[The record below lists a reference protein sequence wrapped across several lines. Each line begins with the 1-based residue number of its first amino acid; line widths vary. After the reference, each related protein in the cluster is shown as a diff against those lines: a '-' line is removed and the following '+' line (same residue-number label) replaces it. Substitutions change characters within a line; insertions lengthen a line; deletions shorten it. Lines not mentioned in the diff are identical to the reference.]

1 MSHLRLALAMAM
13 TVAIAPLALDAYLPA
28 FPDLARSL
36 GVGVQE
42 ISLSISVYI
51 GALSLGQLV
60 GGPLTDRYGRQ
71 PIMLGGLAVFAGCS
85 FLISQVETLG
95 QLLSLRALQAF
106 GGGWVSVCVPAIVRD
121 RVRGVEAAKLFSL
134 IGLITVSAPALA
146 PALGSLL
153 LKLGGW
159 ASIFLFLGCY
169 GIMAITILK
178 FSIFSR
184 RPAGVGKATVA
195 QSGAPVRHLN
205 VLQRYIK
212 VLRTPTAGRFIL
224 LQASVFSVMML
235 FITHASF
242 IYQEHFGVS
251 AALFSI
257 FFGANV
263 VAMAI
268 IMLGNRLLL
277 SRFSPMSILR
287 GAVALQALAVAA
299 LVLITQFLPLL
310 GLFLPAIMLAIGSI
324 GATSPNCQACYM
336 EHFGE
341 NGGTAA
347 ALMGATQFGI
357 AGVVSALSTLMP
369 ESIQSV
375 VLAQGLCALVA
386 LVLAWWPQR
395 SGEKED
401 RDGIEA
407 SFKTSS

>member
-28 FPDLARSL
+28 FPDLAAFL
-36 GVGVQE
+36 GVSVHE
-42 ISLSISVYI
+42 ISLSISVYV

-71 PIMLGGLAVFAGCS
+71 PIMLGGLAIFAVCS
-85 FLISQVETLG
+85 FLISQAETLG

-134 IGLITVSAPALA
+134 IGLITVSAPAVA

-153 LKLGGW
+153 LKFGGW

-169 GIMAITILK
+169 GIMAVTILK

-184 RPAGVGKATVA
+184 RSRNAAAVGGTAPAARLSVV
-195 QSGAPVRHLN
+195 
-205 VLQRYIK
+205 QRYIR
-212 VLRTPTAGRFIL
+212 VFRTPMALRFIL
-224 LQASVFSVMML
+224 LQAAVFSIMML

-251 AALFSI
+251 AGLFSV

-268 IMLGNRLLL
+268 IMLGNRWLL
-277 SRFSPMSILR
+277 SRFSPLSILR
-287 GAVALQALAVAA
+287 GAVALQALAVAV
-299 LVLITQFLPLL
+299 LVIITQFLPLL
-310 GLFLPAIMLAIGSI
+310 WLFLPAIMLAIGSI
-324 GATSPNCQACYM
+324 GAISPNCQACYM

-341 NGGTAA
+341 GGGTAA

-357 AGVVSALSTLMP
+357 AGIVSALSTLMP
-369 ESIQSV
+369 ESIQAV
-375 VLAQGLCALVA
+375 VLAQALCAMLA
-386 LVLAWWPQR
+386 LALAWWPTR
-395 SGEKED
+395 TGTEVSAGV
-401 RDGIEA
+401 RA
-407 SFKTSS
+407 SL